1 ARPARH
7 HWTARPPP
15 HPSGGPARGANAAR
29 ASGRTDAEP
38 GNAPR
43 RRQSTRRVAL
53 RSAPPRVAAGDRAAT
68 ARAAAARAYEPGDSG
83 PDPGG
88 TPDDGVARLDR
99 GRHRPHD

>member
-1 ARPARH
+1 THA
-7 HWTARPPP
+7 
-15 HPSGGPARGANAAR
+15 SGSPARGANAAP

-53 RSAPPRVAAGDRAAT
+53 RSAHPRVAAGDRAAT
-68 ARAAAARAYEPGDSG
+68 ARAAAARAHGPGSPR

-88 TPDDGVARLDR
+88 TPPGGGARLDR
-99 GRHRPHD
+99 APHRPQGPHTRPDRTVG